1 MKGATYYVF
10 YKTEDMPKFKK
21 YDLMDDI
28 PAVRFSCATMIEDND
43 YSRMR
48 LQEVADR
55 YIDEGMVIHMRDQ
68 WNNIIFETIQ

>member
-28 PAVRFSCATMIEDND
+28 PAVRFSCSKMIEDND

-55 YIDEGMVIHMRDQ
+55 HIDEGMVIQMRDQ
-68 WNNIIFETIQ
+68 WNNIIFETKQ